1 MTHNKDTKGNQYDA
15 LLETHFEAARQN
27 APAPGNDLVQRI
39 LADANEVQYALA
51 VHPDVPIQT
60 GPRGIMAFLQAL
72 GGWPAAASLSSA
84 AAVGLWIGIAP
95 PDALTLVAQDLLP
108 TQVEDPDDANI
119 GGGFGF
125 FEEML

>member
-1 MTHNKDTKGNQYDA
+1 MTHDKDTKRNPEGSF
-15 LLETHFEAARQN
+15 LETHFEAARQT
-27 APAPGNDLVQRI
+27 APAPGKDLVQRI
-39 LADANEVQYALA
+39 LADANEVQSGLSVSPEVSVRSA
-51 VHPDVPIQT
+51 
-60 GPRGIMAFLQAL
+60 PRGIVALLQTL

-108 TQVEDPDDANI
+108 TQVADGDDATASD
-119 GGGFGF
+119 GFDF